1 VSADQM
7 IRTSGTLPI
16 AQHLRPKPRQ
26 QPPRYFRYFHYIRRG
41 PPVAG
46 EGEA

>member
-1 VSADQM
+1 MSDEM

-16 AQHLRPKPRQ
+16 AQHLRPKPAHFLQ
-26 QPPRYFRYFHYIRRG
+26 NFDCC
-41 PPVAG
+41 